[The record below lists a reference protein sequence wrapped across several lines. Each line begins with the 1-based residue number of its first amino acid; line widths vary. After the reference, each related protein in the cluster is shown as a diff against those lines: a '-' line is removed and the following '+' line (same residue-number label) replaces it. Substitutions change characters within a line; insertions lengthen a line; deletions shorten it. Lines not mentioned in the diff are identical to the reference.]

1 MVARFINLL
10 QSHFPEDSRF
20 LIDKF
25 QTIHSREIPTKIG
38 PLECTETA
46 SVNLALSQ
54 SKFARGTPHYPWQV

>member
-25 QTIHSREIPTKIG
+25 QTIRYSNDKNEFGSIQGRFQRK
-38 PLECTETA
+38 
-46 SVNLALSQ
+46 SVLWSVLKLLAL
-54 SKFARGTPHYPWQV
+54 T